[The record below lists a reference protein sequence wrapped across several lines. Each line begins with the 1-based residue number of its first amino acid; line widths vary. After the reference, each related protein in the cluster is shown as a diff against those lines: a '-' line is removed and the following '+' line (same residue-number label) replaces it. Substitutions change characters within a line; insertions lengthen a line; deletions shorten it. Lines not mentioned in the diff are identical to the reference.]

1 MLKQGGNS
9 PYGTLTL
16 IVIRNIEYRMAR
28 SSPGVQR
35 VAAILNF
42 IVDHPGQAFT
52 LTDLVKALKLSRA
65 TCHAL
70 LTGLV
75 DVGYLYRTS
84 DKNYMLGPALASIGR
99 IALQHASPLQVAQ
112 PEMRALADA
121 CDAICAAYFR
131 EGEEIVVRDRAASL
145 SHVGWSTPAGTRL
158 KLRAPFGSIYYAWR
172 PIAEAE
178 AWLDA
183 CQPAPT
189 PEHRESMM
197 KGMSFLRENGYSA
210 HVRNPHATRLDRAP
224 EQVFREESAE
234 FPALLLPAVED
245 DAQYQLISVIAPVFE
260 LRGHVAFV
268 IGLSGFS
275 ETMQGKD
282 IKQIAQRLLGACGRI
297 SNFITGQS
305 EFRAA

>member
-1 MLKQGGNS
+1 
-9 PYGTLTL
+9 
-16 IVIRNIEYRMAR
+16 MAR

-75 DVGYLYRTS
+75 EVGYLYRTS

-112 PEMRALADA
+112 PEMRALADQY
-121 CDAICAAYFR
+121 DVICAAYFR
-131 EGEEIVVRDRAASL
+131 EGEDIIVRDRAASG
-145 SHVGWSTPAGTRL
+145 SHIGWSAPAGARL
-158 KLRAPFGSIYYAWR
+158 KLRAPFGSIFYAWR
-172 PIAEAE
+172 PPAEAQ

-183 CQPAPT
+183 GDPPPT

-197 KGMSFLRENGYSA
+197 QGMRFLRENGYSA
-210 HVRNPHATRLDRAP
+210 HVRNPEATRFDLPP
-224 EQVFREESAE
+224 EQVFREESTV
-234 FPALLLPAVED
+234 FPTSLLPAIQD
-245 DAQYQLISVIAPVFE
+245 DALYSLVSIIAPIFE
-260 LRGHVAFV
+260 LRGQIAFV
-268 IGLSGFS
+268 LGLTGFTGTRKGAEIRQIGQDLV
-275 ETMQGKD
+275 
-282 IKQIAQRLLGACGRI
+282 AACARI
-297 SNFITGQS
+297 SSFITGQLP
-305 EFRAA
+305 AA